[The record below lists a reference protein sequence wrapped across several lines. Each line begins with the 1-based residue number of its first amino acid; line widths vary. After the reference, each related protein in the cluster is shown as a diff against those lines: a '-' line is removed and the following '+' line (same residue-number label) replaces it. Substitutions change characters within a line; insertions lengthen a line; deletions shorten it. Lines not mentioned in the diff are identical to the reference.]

1 MTKTFHQSD
10 VPVRE
15 AVGMFDDIGAVHDCI
30 EDLQSNGFDR
40 SDITMLSRLQVIGD
54 ASTLPINNTEQTE
67 DSPTAFRGPIV
78 EPESVGDAQGALLGA
93 PIYVLTLCGAGISA
107 AFGLTTAMLLTVS
120 AIAGFV
126 GIGLGVLLVS
136 LLRKRQSGYYQQQ
149 LEHGGI
155 PLWIH
160 TSDPEHERRAIE
172 ALTQNRAHDVHIH
185 DLPGIPYEVD
195 DGRTTVFK
203 IIH

>member
-1 MTKTFHQSD
+1 MTKTLHQND
-10 VPVRE
+10 IPVRE
-15 AVGMFDDIGAVHDCI
+15 AVGMFDDVGAVHDCI

-67 DSPTAFRGPIV
+67 DSSTACRGPVI

-93 PIYVLTLCGAGISA
+93 PIYILTLCGAGVSA
-107 AFGLTTAMLLTVS
+107 ALGLTTALLLTIT
-120 AIAGFV
+120 AMAGFA
-126 GIGLGVLLVS
+126 GIGLGVLLVY
-136 LLRKRQSGYYQQQ
+136 LLRKRQAGYYTQQ
-149 LEHGGI
+149 LDHGGI
-155 PLWIH
+155 PLWVH
-160 TSDPEHERRAIE
+160 TRDQEHEKRAIE

-185 DLPGIPYEVD
+185 DMQGIPYEVE